1 MKDVLAKT
9 GIIHSLTEKN
19 DSPPKK
25 IKLDHETTLMQTSS
39 DIVLQA
45 SNDECRNKSSE
56 NEFATGN
63 DKDLE
68 ITGIRKSNFH
78 TESTEIVEC
87 EKIDSSNNVEGND
100 FEDVNFGAQVA
111 TESDDLE
118 NEENMVMEQIV
129 KEGVNEKED
138 SNVERDDEMSLHSDL
153 KNEQK
158 IAENPVDI
166 IENQEATNESRAVNE
181 HDKIME
187 HIVPEETNE
196 DVEMHYVQNSDS
208 KTDEQKVMEDAVVK
222 TDNPVARPIETLDD
236 IHKEQE
242 VVNKIQACNDDQ
254 NICFD
259 DVKEIKES
267 IEVKI
272 DEVSIFKDLEIKQL
286 ANEKQDWILVRANE
300 KIAAFSFLEDT
311 FALILKLGDKLEPK
325 KSRKSVGRIVNHW
338 EIKEVKF
345 VSVHKLPGRV
355 DEELDMDIL
364 DSGTFD

>member
-1 MKDVLAKT
+1 MN
-9 GIIHSLTEKN
+9 G
-19 DSPPKK
+19 
-25 IKLDHETTLMQTSS
+25 
-39 DIVLQA
+39 
-45 SNDECRNKSSE
+45 
-56 NEFATGN
+56 
-63 DKDLE
+63 
-68 ITGIRKSNFH
+68 
-78 TESTEIVEC
+78 
-87 EKIDSSNNVEGND
+87 
-100 FEDVNFGAQVA
+100 
-111 TESDDLE
+111 
-118 NEENMVMEQIV
+118 
-129 KEGVNEKED
+129 KED
-138 SNVERDDEMSLHSDL
+138 SNVERNVEMSLHSDL

-166 IENQEATNESRAVNE
+166 IENQEATNESLAVNE

-187 HIVPEETNE
+187 HIVTEETNE
-196 DVEMHYVQNSDS
+196 DVEMHYVQNSD
-208 KTDEQKVMEDAVVK
+208 EQKVMEDAVGM

-242 VVNKIQACNDDQ
+242 VVNQIQACNDDQ

-267 IEVKI
+267 IEVKIEVKI

-325 KSRKSVGRIVNHW
+325 KSRKSIGRIVNHW